1 MIGVGEQ
8 FPEFQL
14 VGVSGNMGNLHEE
27 WLDAD
32 HDFITVKSWQLK
44 DWSVIYFYPKD
55 FTFICPTEIVGMDNL
70 MSETDE
76 VYGISPDNEYCKWNW
91 KCEQGDHSELY
102 GTIHPLLADC
112 NNVLAEELGIVN
124 EDEGVPYRAT
134 YIVDPEGVI
143 QHLSIN
149 ALNTGRNAN
158 EILRTL
164 QALKAGGLTGCEWNP
179 GDDFVA

>member
-1 MIGVGEQ
+1 M
-8 FPEFQL
+8 
-14 VGVSGNMGNLHEE
+14 
-27 WLDAD
+27 
-32 HDFITVKSWQLK
+32 KSWQLK

-91 KCEQGDHSELY
+91 KTGDEPQQLY

>member
-1 MIGVGEQ
+1 MIGVGEK
-8 FPEFQL
+8 FPEFEL
-14 VGVSGNMGNLHEE
+14 TGVSGNMANLNED
-27 WLDAD
+27 WKDAD
-32 HDFITVKSWQLK
+32 HDFITVKSWKLK

-70 MSETDE
+70 MSETEE

-91 KCEQGDHSELY
+91 KTGDEYNLLY

-112 NNVLAEELGIVN
+112 NNELAEELGIVN

-158 EILRTL
+158 EVLRTL
-164 QALKAGGLTGCEWNP
+164 QALKTGGLTGCEWQP
-179 GDDFVA
+179 GEDFVG